1 GKGVFIMFD
10 RYLKTV
16 VGGEHLNQNEA
27 YETARM
33 LLHDNIPEVKAA
45 AFLTAM
51 RTRKER
57 ASELAGFV
65 QALYEEAVTV
75 DSDSEL
81 IDTCGTGGDGL
92 GTFNISTTAA
102 IVVAS
107 CGVSVAKHGNRAV
120 TGSVGSADV
129 LEALGVNIELTPD
142 EARRMLDKV
151 GITFLFAPHYH
162 PIMKA
167 VGPLRRSMGVTT
179 IFNFLG
185 PLINPCH
192 LSYQVMGIFDPH
204 LQEAIAT
211 TLTTL
216 GRKRALVVYGE
227 NGMDEINPAGTTEI
241 FDASPQGSQQYRL
254 DPLALGLE
262 LYPLEAIKGGD
273 RETNARILEGVL
285 AGEPGPYR
293 QAVLLNAAA
302 ALMAAGRAVGI
313 GDGLLVAAEAIDSGR
328 STQTLR
334 NMVSYSRDKV
344 LVN

>member
-1 GKGVFIMFD
+1 MFD
-10 RYLKTV
+10 YYLKTV
-16 VGGEHLNQNEA
+16 VGGESLNQNEA

-57 ASELAGFV
+57 ASELSGFA

-75 DSDSEL
+75 ESDSEL
-81 IDTCGTGGDGL
+81 LDTCGTGGDGL

-129 LEALGVNIELTPD
+129 LETLGVNIELSPD
-142 EARRMLDKV
+142 EACSMLDKV

-167 VGPLRRSMGVTT
+167 VGPLRRSLGVTT

-185 PLINPCH
+185 PLINPFS
-192 LSYQVMGIFDPH
+192 LSYQVMGIFDPD

-211 TLTTL
+211 TLTCL

-227 NGMDEINPAGTTEI
+227 NGMDEINPAGITEI
-241 FDASPQGSQQYRL
+241 YDTSLLGKQQYRL
-254 DPLALGLE
+254 DPLELGLE
-262 LYPLEAIKGGD
+262 LYPLESIKGGD
-273 RETNARILEGVL
+273 RETNARILQGVL
-285 AGEPGPYR
+285 SGESGPYR

-302 ALMAAGRAVGI
+302 ALMAAGRTAALGEGMV
-313 GDGLLVAAEAIDSGR
+313 VAAEAIDSGKSIR
-328 STQTLR
+328 TLR
-334 NMVSYSRDKV
+334 NMVSYSRDRV

>member
-1 GKGVFIMFD
+1 MFD

-16 VGGEHLNQNEA
+16 VGGEPLNQAEA

-33 LLHDNIPEVKAA
+33 LLHDNIPDVKAA

-57 ASELAGFV
+57 AAELSGFV
-65 QALYEEAVTV
+65 QALYEEAITL

-81 IDTCGTGGDGL
+81 LDTCGTGGDGL

-102 IVVAS
+102 IVAAS

-142 EARRMLDKV
+142 EARSMLDKV
-151 GITFLFAPHYH
+151 GITFLFAPYYH

-167 VGPLRRSMGVTT
+167 VGPLRRLLGVTT

-185 PLINPCH
+185 PLINPCR

-204 LQEAIAT
+204 LQEAIGT
-211 TLTTL
+211 TLTGL
-216 GRKRALVVYGE
+216 GRKRALVVYGD
-227 NGMDEINPAGTTEI
+227 NGMDEINPAGLTDI
-241 FDASPQGSQQYRL
+241 YDASPQGSQHYRL
-254 DPLALGLE
+254 DPVELGLE

-285 AGEPGPYR
+285 SGQTGPYR

-302 ALMAAGRAVGI
+302 ALMAAGKVQGI
-313 GDGLLVAAEAIDSGR
+313 GDGLIMAAEAIDSGR
-328 STQTLR
+328 SILTLR
-334 NMVSYSRDKV
+334 NMISYSRDKV
-344 LVN
+344 LVS

>member
-1 GKGVFIMFD
+1 MFD

-16 VGGEHLNQNEA
+16 VGGEPLNQAEA

-45 AFLTAM
+45 AFLSAM

-57 ASELAGFV
+57 AAELSGFV

-75 DSDSEL
+75 ESDSEL
-81 IDTCGTGGDGL
+81 LDTCGTGGDGL

-107 CGVSVAKHGNRAV
+107 CGVPVAKHGNRAM
-120 TGSVGSADV
+120 TSHVGSADV
-129 LEALGVNIELTPD
+129 LEALGINIELTPD

-167 VGPLRRSMGVTT
+167 VGPLRRSLGVTT

-185 PLINPCH
+185 PLINPCR

-204 LQEAIAT
+204 LQEAIGT
-211 TLTTL
+211 TLTAL
-216 GRKRALVVYGE
+216 GRKRALVVYGD
-227 NGMDEINPAGTTEI
+227 NGMDEINPAGLTEI
-241 FDASPQGSQQYRL
+241 YDATPLGNQQYRL
-254 DPLALGLE
+254 DPAQLGLE

-273 RETNARILEGVL
+273 RETNARILQSVL
-285 AGEPGPYR
+285 DGEIGPYR

-302 ALMAAGRAVGI
+302 ALMAAGRVEGVGE
-313 GDGLLVAAEAIDSGR
+313 GLLMAAEAIDSGK
-328 STQTLR
+328 SNMTLR
-334 NMVSYSRDKV
+334 NMISFSRDRV
-344 LVN
+344 LAS